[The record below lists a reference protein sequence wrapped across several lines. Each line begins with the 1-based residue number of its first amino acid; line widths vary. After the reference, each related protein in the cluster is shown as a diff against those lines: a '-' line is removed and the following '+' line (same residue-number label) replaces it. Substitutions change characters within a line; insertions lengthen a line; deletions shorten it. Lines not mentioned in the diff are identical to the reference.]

1 MQVCSWGHYD
11 HQHISIIMMRDL
23 WYKRL
28 RYKQTLQIEEKIP
41 KLSEILEACCFLT
54 PKHWQSFPE
63 PGSGILDTTYTDC
76 NVKKV
81 MELQF
86 WAANE
91 AFSNNPSSKSTITAW
106 EAGWYTILQDLSN
119 TEFLWMLGFN
129 FTCLFELHCWMRK
142 KKKPNYCRCKM
153 QINSQNQ
160 ATRISILTANAKSKA
175 ILKHQ
180 CHVSTILLLQLEMV
194 SCISRP

>member
-1 MQVCSWGHYD
+1 MIW
-11 HQHISIIMMRDL
+11 DL

-28 RYKQTLQIEEKIP
+28 RYKQTLQIEKKIP

-91 AFSNNPSSKSTITAW
+91 VFSNNPSNKSTITAW
-106 EAGWYTILQDLSN
+106 EAGRYTILQDLSN

-142 KKKPNYCRCKM
+142 KKKKKPNYCRCKM

-160 ATRISILTANAKSKA
+160 ATRISILIANAKSKA

-180 CHVSTILLLQLEMV
+180 CHVSAILLLQLEMV